1 MLLLPGKN
9 PFPNDETIQL
19 LEKEIALLEVQLLDL
34 ETALNTFQLEIRSAL
49 SVQILRIQELTNLYK
64 SQKQAKKLKRLE
76 QKKRG
81 KNYRE
86 PLGLKISN
94 ASFMAQ
100 NFVSADEK
108 QELKRLFKE
117 AIVQVHPDKLT
128 YADDELNQWA
138 TAVTAQL
145 NEIYQNGDLDEM
157 SRLHEFIISGNAL
170 NYVPDQPQT
179 IKDISAMIRFL
190 QDKKRKLL
198 QLIDEIETSEIYMLL
213 KSGKDVSTLI
223 EELRLA
229 FEQRILLMEKRTKH
243 QQHK

>member
-19 LEKEIALLEVQLLDL
+19 LEKEIALTEAQLLEL
-34 ETALNTFQLEIRSAL
+34 ETAVNAFQLQIRSAL
-49 SVQILRIQELTNLYK
+49 AAHISQIQQLTNLYK
-64 SQKQAKKLKRLE
+64 AQKQAKKLKRQE

-86 PLGLKISN
+86 PVGLKIYN

-100 NFVSADEK
+100 KFVSADEK

-117 AIVQVHPDKLT
+117 AIVQIHPDKFT
-128 YADDELNQWA
+128 DADDELNQRA

-145 NEIYQNGDLDEM
+145 NEVYQNGNLDEM
-157 SRLHEFIISGNAL
+157 SRLHEYIISGNAL
-170 NYVPDQPQT
+170 TYVPDQPQT
-179 IKDISAMIRFL
+179 IKNSTAMVEFL

-198 QLIDEIETSEIYMLL
+198 LLIDEIITSEIYNLL
-213 KSGKDVSTLI
+213 KGSKNLPTLI

-229 FEQRILLMEKRTKH
+229 FEQRITVLEKRTK
-243 QQHK
+243 